1 MNKLTLTSYC
11 LSFAGF
17 LTLFSIVPAYGNP
30 TINSGLTRSFGG
42 ILVPTL
48 PSTSAISSTTEG
60 NPGGV
65 TIKSSTFVN
74 KQGAGVKASAI
85 ATSPNGETSQSDV
98 NQFTPGATSMST
110 TVNASSSDVAP
121 PSTQI
126 TVETPAAPIPQAA
139 IAVDNNNA
147 LPMVDSA
154 SNPITTPAI
163 ATPPTTLPSITPGE
177 TAPAIVPVVTA
188 PTVVTPTDQ
197 PNVIDSSNLV
207 STPTLTQINT
217 PEATFTIVNPSATA
231 PPSTTFIP
239 AFAEASVV
247 QNTAVNIDQGNNPS
261 NVKIARQQT
270 TAYETVG
277 MPSRVWPGLGLTQRL
292 RTSN

>member
-1 MNKLTLTSYC
+1 MNQLLRYKLCIYSSLIGI
-11 LSFAGF
+11 LI
-17 LTLFSIVPAYGNP
+17 SIAPAYGN
-30 TINSGLTRSFGG
+30 TVLSNGLTRSFGG
-42 ILVPTL
+42 VLVPAL
-48 PSTSAISSTTEG
+48 PSVSTISSTAEG
-60 NPGGV
+60 KSSSV
-65 TIKSSTFVN
+65 SIKSNTVVN
-74 KQGAGVKASAI
+74 EQGAGVKASAI

-98 NQFTPGATSMST
+98 NQFTPGATSIST

-126 TVETPAAPIPQAA
+126 TVETPAAPIPQSA

-154 SNPITTPAI
+154 SNLITTPAI

-292 RTSN
+292 HTSN